1 MAKQSFV
8 YSLPLVRSAVKLSKR
23 IVLPGFEGVPLY
35 DVLVFYSEQIKK
47 VGLNERAAA
56 ISFNF
61 LMALPAGSLFLF
73 TLIPLLPVSD
83 LINQEIIRFFQSLS
97 PNKNTQQLISNYL
110 RDIRD
115 LIQRPRNTL
124 LSIGFLFVIFY
135 SSNAVM
141 GIIRTF
147 NRSLNEVENKLFW
160 HDRWK
165 AIKLTFIIFLLFIA
179 SMLILVGQGAVLKW
193 IFQILHIRNSSV
205 KWIFMS
211 LKWVV
216 IIALFFY
223 SIAFIYT
230 HAPSVNKKWKLVSPG
245 AIVACSLIILFT
257 YLFSFYVNNFG
268 AYNKIYGSIGTI
280 MILMVLIFFNSLV
293 LLIGFELNVSI
304 NTLKRQAMERK
315 KDEIAATKK
324 NTMSGNRLKA

>member
-1 MAKQSFV
+1 MANQPFV
-8 YSLPLVRSAVKLSKR
+8 YSLPLVRSAVRLSKK
-23 IVLPGFEGVPLY
+23 IILPGFEGVPLY
-35 DVLVFYSEQIKK
+35 DVIVFYIEQVKK

-61 LMALPAGSLFLF
+61 MMAIPAGSLFLF

-97 PNKNTQQLISNYL
+97 PNKSTQQLIANYL
-110 RDIRD
+110 RDIND
-115 LIQRPRNTL
+115 VIQRPRNTL
-124 LSIGFLFVIFY
+124 LSIGFLFAIFY

-147 NRSLNEVENKLFW
+147 NRSLNEIEDKRFW

-179 SMLILVGQGAVLKW
+179 SMLILVSQGAVLKW
-193 IFQILHIRNSSV
+193 IFHLLNIKSSSV
-205 KWIFMS
+205 KWLFVS
-211 LKWVV
+211 LKWLV

-223 SIAFIYT
+223 SIAFIYR
-230 HAPSVNKKWKLVSPG
+230 HAPSVNKKWNLVSPG
-245 AIVACSLIILFT
+245 SIVACGLIILFT

-304 NTLKRQAMERK
+304 RAIKHRADQRQIEEMNGNNSNT
-315 KDEIAATKK
+315 
-324 NTMSGNRLKA
+324 